1 MGEIVN
7 RVAQSS
13 LEIFDLEELYPKG
26 NRMAVDLSSWLEEGF
41 LLREKDFRDALK
53 KHDWEPYRD
62 AWVNLY
68 CSTDAVLPAWAYILV
83 STYLNPVARRVVLGD
98 ATDLETA
105 LFEEVLDAYDFS
117 ALEGKAVL
125 LKGCSHLPVPRQAY
139 LTAMRRIQE
148 FARSVSFGEACSSV
162 PLYKRSRNPSQG

>member
-13 LEIFDLEELYPKG
+13 LEIFDLEELYPQGK
-26 NRMAVDLSSWLEEGF
+26 RMAVDLSVWLEEGI
-41 LLREKDFRDALK
+41 LLREKDFRETLK
-53 KHDWEPYRD
+53 KHDWEMYSD

-83 STYLNPVARRVVLGD
+83 STYLNPRARKVILGD
-98 ATDLETA
+98 ETDLETA
-105 LFEEVLDAYDFS
+105 LFEEILDSYDFS
-117 ALEGKAVL
+117 TLEGKAVL

-139 LTAMRRIQE
+139 LTAMHRIQE

-162 PLYKRSRNPSQG
+162 PLYKKGRNLARG